1 MAESI
6 EQLSYEMTAKALD
19 EQERAL
25 AGLRAR
31 AGTVLGAASI
41 AGSFLGAKATRGS
54 LDVWAILAM
63 ISFVLCFGCAVW
75 VLLPHEFALAIGG
88 EDLLAVSDDRGVRE
102 VAEAYRTVSGWLE
115 PCLRANRITV
125 ARLANWLSV
134 SCLLLASEVAL
145 WTVSLLN

>member
-6 EQLSYEMTAKALD
+6 EQLSYELTANALT

-25 AGLRAR
+25 SGLRAS

-63 ISFVLCFGCAVW
+63 FSFALCFACAIW
-75 VLLPHEFALAIGG
+75 VLLPHDLTLAVGG
-88 EDLLAVSDDRGVRE
+88 EDLLALSDDQDVHD
-102 VAEAYRTVSGWLE
+102 VVEAYRTASSWLD
-115 PCLRANRITV
+115 RHVQINHRTV
-125 ARLANWLSV
+125 ARLSSWLSL
-134 SCLLLASEVAL
+134 SCILLAVEVAL
-145 WTVSLLN
+145 WTISLAG